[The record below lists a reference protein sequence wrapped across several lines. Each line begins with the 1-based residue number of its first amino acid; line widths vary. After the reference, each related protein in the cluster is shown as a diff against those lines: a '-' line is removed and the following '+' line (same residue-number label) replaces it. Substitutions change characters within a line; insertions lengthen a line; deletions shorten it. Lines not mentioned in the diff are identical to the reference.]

1 MEYEDVKARLL
12 RHWAHTGGRRTH
24 RVGALPRRRVARVSA
39 VGGEVSGQVEHHRL
53 AQRVS
58 GAAGIR
64 AASIRG
70 DGDLWIAEG
79 LIRYNDGDPMEFV
92 KIVQFRADL
101 VERETIYI
109 TERWPPAES
118 RSQFNEGSALEATP
132 GLPVRV
138 RGGT

>member
-1 MEYEDVKARLL
+1 
-12 RHWAHTGGRRTH
+12 
-24 RVGALPRRRVARVSA
+24 
-39 VGGEVSGQVEHHRL
+39 
-53 AQRVS
+53 
-58 GAAGIR
+58 
-64 AASIRG
+64 
-70 DGDLWIAEG
+70 
-79 LIRYNDGDPMEFV
+79 MEFV

-118 RSQFNEGSALEATP
+118 RSQFDEGSALEATP

>member
-1 MEYEDVKARLL
+1 MNTSPRSSITTTQLLEFPQSGERFRGRSNITAWRSEYPARLEFE
-12 RHWAHTGGRRTH
+12 
-24 RVGALPRRRVARVSA
+24 PR
-39 VGGEVSGQVEHHRL
+39 
-53 AQRVS
+53 
-58 GAAGIR
+58 
-64 AASIRG
+64 SIRG